1 MEEERLQSAR
11 AKLAEKFGN
20 AMKTGGKG
28 SMRRMKKV
36 VHKGASADDK
46 KLKGSLKRLG
56 VQQLPAIEEVNMFR
70 DDNTVIHFKNPEVQ
84 ASVRDNL
91 FVISGP
97 NEVKPLRDL
106 MPGIINQLGPQNL
119 EFLKEFVQQTKQ
131 ETKEDEIPDLV
142 EGENFEEIAAKD

>member
-1 MEEERLQSAR
+1 MEQERLQAAR
-11 AKLAEKFGN
+11 AKLAEKFGEGIR
-20 AMKTGGKG
+20 TGGKG
-28 SMRRMKKV
+28 TVRRMKKV
-36 VHKGASADDK
+36 THKGASADDK
-46 KLKGSLKRLG
+46 KLKASLKKLG
-56 VQQLPAIEEVNMFR
+56 IQQLPAIEEVNMFR

-91 FVISGP
+91 FVITGA
-97 NEVKPLRDL
+97 NETKPLRDL

-142 EGENFEEIAAKD
+142 EGENFEDIAAKD

>member
-20 AMKTGGKG
+20 AMKTGGTG

-70 DDNTVIHFKNPEVQ
+70 DDNSVIHFKNPEVQ

-119 EFLKEFVQQTKQ
+119 EFLKEFVQQTTQ

>member
-1 MEEERLQSAR
+1 
-11 AKLAEKFGN
+11 
-20 AMKTGGKG
+20 
-28 SMRRMKKV
+28 
-36 VHKGASADDK
+36 
-46 KLKGSLKRLG
+46 
-56 VQQLPAIEEVNMFR
+56 MFR